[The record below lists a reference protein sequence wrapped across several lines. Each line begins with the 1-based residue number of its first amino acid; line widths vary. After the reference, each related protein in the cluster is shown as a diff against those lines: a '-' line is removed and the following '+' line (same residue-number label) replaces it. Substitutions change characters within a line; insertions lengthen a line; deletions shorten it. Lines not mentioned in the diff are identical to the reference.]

1 MGYLTL
7 AEAAQYLSNKTER
20 HIEPALIL
28 RAGVMGQI
36 RICAAFGFGEMYNAT
51 EQATE
56 DFKAGLLVIPPGHLF
71 EIEAEGSARI
81 QYAESYDGNIVYFP
95 YIERTR
101 DHLRVMVA
109 DLNRIAPRIVSIGDE
124 QATPTPAAKVEAK
137 SGLPSPRIANAFDGL
152 YWSRDKWA
160 KNLGAPPKWLE
171 ECRVAR
177 GSAGKAP
184 ATWNPALIAVALHD
198 RGVRESQLNAVFVR
212 LPDWQKEWRDKADYL
227 YTGPNTAP

>member
-1 MGYLTL
+1 MEYLTL

-28 RAGVMGQI
+28 RAGVMAQI
-36 RICAAFGFGEMYNAT
+36 KICAAFGFGNMYNAM
-51 EQATE
+51 EQVTE

-95 YIERTR
+95 CIERTR
-101 DHLRVMVA
+101 DHLRVMIV

-137 SGLPSPRIANAFDGL
+137 SGLPSPHIANAFDGL
-152 YWSRDKWA
+152 RWSRDKWA
-160 KNLGAPPKWLE
+160 KNLGAPPNWLKV
-171 ECRVAR
+171 CRTAR

-184 ATWNPALIAVALHD
+184 ATWDPALIAVALHD
-198 RGVRESQLNAVFVR
+198 KGVRKSQLDAVFVK
-212 LPDWQKEWRDKADYL
+212 LQDWQEKWRDKAEYL
-227 YTGPNTAP
+227 NTGPNTAP